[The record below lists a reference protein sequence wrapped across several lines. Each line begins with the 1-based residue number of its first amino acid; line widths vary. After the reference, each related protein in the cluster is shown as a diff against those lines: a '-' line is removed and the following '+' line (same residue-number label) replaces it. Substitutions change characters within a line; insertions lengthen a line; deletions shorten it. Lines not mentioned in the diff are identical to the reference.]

1 MRKTF
6 LKNIF
11 LAILI
16 LTGLYSLLLFLYI
29 NNMNCRWQN
38 AYQGPSIENIVFDS
52 LDVFAD
58 AITLVEDNY
67 VEEVEFKDMIYGAL
81 GGMMSSLDSYS
92 GFMTPEEHLQLKT
105 ETSGVF
111 GGIGIKV
118 TIKDKAITVVSPL
131 EGTPAQKAGIMPGD
145 KIIKIDDKLTKDFD
159 LDESVDA
166 LRGDPGTFVKLTIL
180 RDSVE
185 GALDIRIKRAIIK
198 VESITQSLFLDDGIG
213 YIRIADFQ
221 KNTAADFGRALR
233 ALVRKGMR
241 ALILDLRNNPGG
253 LLEASVMVS
262 EKFIKK
268 PGIIV
273 STKGRIEEQ
282 NVVFKSRMTRAY
294 TKFPLL
300 VLINKGSA
308 SASEIVAGAIKDNKR
323 GIIAGEQSFGKASVQ
338 TVIPMAD
345 GSALRLTTSYYY
357 TPSGAIIH
365 EKGIIP
371 DVMIPF
377 REISPEL
384 AVLDESTQIPENK
397 KRLMMDNQVN
407 EAITLLKD
415 RQRYESLLT

>member
-198 VESITQSLFLDDGIG
+198 VESITQSLLLDDGIG

-282 NVVFKSRMTRAY
+282 NAIFKSRMPRAY

-365 EKGIIP
+365 EKGISP
-371 DVMIPF
+371 DVIIPF
-377 REISPEL
+377 REISSEL
-384 AVLDESTQIPENK
+384 AVFDETTQIPEDK
-397 KRLMMDNQVN
+397 KRLMMDNQVY
-407 EAITLLKD
+407 EAIMLLKD